1 MNKCK
6 DIWGKIVSFIS
17 NTRDKVNRKLVYL
30 SKKNRVM
37 QFFFDYRKIFL
48 AIVLFFLMMV
58 ILFSCTSRTKRN
70 KLDPNDLEHI
80 EFEFSKGFDASDN
93 EALVDVI
100 SRYYAAYVDGD
111 IATLETVATP
121 ISEDEKSFI
130 VAMGQY
136 YEEYQNVKVY
146 AKDGIDKGSYFVSV
160 YD

>member
-121 ISEDEKSFI
+121 ISEDEKT
-130 VAMGQY
+130 VLR
-136 YEEYQNVKVY
+136 
-146 AKDGIDKGSYFVSV
+146 GIPECEGICQGWH
-160 YD
+160 